1 MMALLADLE
10 SEEVTLHQERMELEE
25 CPEHLV
31 SWVDEVR
38 TSPREAQESQECLV
52 ETEIKDSLD
61 HLDLME
67 RGVLALLELLEGP
80 EREGYQDVL
89 GSRDPEEHL
98 ERTERRRLPEI
109 RDCPVIKD

>member
-1 MMALLADLE
+1 MMALLDLLG

-31 SWVDEVR
+31 RWVDEVR
-38 TSPREAQESQECLV
+38 TRPREVQESQECLV

-61 HLDLME
+61 HLDLVE

-80 EREGYQDVL
+80 EREDFQDVL

-98 ERTERRRLPEI
+98 ERTERRRFPET
-109 RDCPVIKD
+109 RDCLVIKD